1 MTTFIFLKKLIAIL
15 LLHAFLLQLCN
26 KVGILTWFK
35 INQKEITELFCIN
48 KSKPEL
54 ACDGKCYLK
63 YKLQKAT
70 DSETSNSSVPN
81 PIMKQVQ
88 EEFLVSQI
96 LIYGNILNTQK
107 VYFHTHKNLYFHQV
121 SFSNFHPPR
130 V

>member
-1 MTTFIFLKKLIAIL
+1 MKKYIAIL

-35 INQKEITELFCIN
+35 INQKEIAALFCIN
-48 KSKPEL
+48 KNKPEL

-70 DSETSNSSVPN
+70 EAENNTSTIPN
-81 PIMKQVQ
+81 NLVKQVQ
-88 EEFLVSQI
+88 EEFFICETSSNNSILPTSQ
-96 LIYGNILNTQK
+96 
-107 VYFHTHKNLYFHQV
+107 VYFHTYKNHYSHQV
-121 SFSNFHPPR
+121 LFSNFHPPK

>member
-1 MTTFIFLKKLIAIL
+1 MKKFIAIL

-48 KSKPEL
+48 KNKPEL

-70 DSETSNSSVPN
+70 DSENNTSSTAN
-81 PIMKQVQ
+81 PIIKQVQ
-88 EEFLVSQI
+88 EEYFIGPI
-96 LIYGNILNTQK
+96 LIFQNILTAKQ

-121 SFSNFHPPR
+121 LFSNFHPPK